1 MFFATFF
8 ILFVSQIFVFY
19 NPKKIQDNIKEIVI
33 IAPKEYRDDY
43 VAGIQMAID
52 EVNAS
57 GGVLG
62 KSIRASY
69 LDDKYSKEELQ
80 SDAILP
86 EMLIEANIIGQND
99 DIIGVVGQGR
109 SYQLLPAAVVLNGY
123 RKLMISTGSTSTTLT
138 SIGLN
143 YLFSILPNDDDLS
156 IVLARYVH
164 EKDLKKIIILSDGT
178 RPSEDLVIRVR
189 SELMAYNIDVVFEID
204 SSVGGVDQ
212 LDRSLLFIMDNDI
225 FKPTDVDGFFLISKW
240 PLSYSVVIQHM
251 RKFGLN
257 QPIFGPPN
265 LDSRELVNAVGKDL
279 MKDVYTVTTV
289 DQQHFDRFNDLFAKE
304 YYKKYGKLPFA
315 DSYRGYEA
323 IKLLSEAINDTN
335 SFDPAGVA
343 NYLRGLRYKNK
354 NKSSGDKI
362 AFDNKGLITDENINI
377 IVHDGEG
384 FKVAATYSKPFSWD
398 NDEDINA
405 SSMIKSLIAGDLRNQ
420 RARKR
425 RIRGL

>member
-69 LDDKYSKEELQ
+69 LDDKYTKEELQ

-143 YLFSILPNDDDLS
+143 YLFSI
-156 IVLARYVH
+156 
-164 EKDLKKIIILSDGT
+164 
-178 RPSEDLVIRVR
+178 
-189 SELMAYNIDVVFEID
+189 F
-204 SSVGGVDQ
+204 
-212 LDRSLLFIMDNDI
+212 
-225 FKPTDVDGFFLISKW
+225 
-240 PLSYSVVIQHM
+240 
-251 RKFGLN
+251 
-257 QPIFGPPN
+257 
-265 LDSRELVNAVGKDL
+265 
-279 MKDVYTVTTV
+279 
-289 DQQHFDRFNDLFAKE
+289 
-304 YYKKYGKLPFA
+304 
-315 DSYRGYEA
+315 
-323 IKLLSEAINDTN
+323 
-335 SFDPAGVA
+335 
-343 NYLRGLRYKNK
+343 
-354 NKSSGDKI
+354 
-362 AFDNKGLITDENINI
+362 
-377 IVHDGEG
+377 
-384 FKVAATYSKPFSWD
+384 
-398 NDEDINA
+398 
-405 SSMIKSLIAGDLRNQ
+405 
-420 RARKR
+420 
-425 RIRGL
+425 